1 MQKEE
6 KKRQK
11 QLREVNASTVIAAV
25 VGGGYLYE
33 IQIAS
38 S

>member
-11 QLREVNASTVIAAV
+11 RLREVNASTVIAAV
-25 VGGGYLYE
+25 VGGYLYE